1 MKKLTQD
8 PVTSFFE
15 ERNNDI
21 SQMAQD
27 EKLKKLSLEWM
38 LHADKYKYTYNFSWM
53 GRPIIKF
60 PSDMIVQQEI
70 MWKLKPDLIIETGI
84 AHGGSILFSASMI
97 EMMGVDG
104 EVVAIDIDIREH
116 NKKLIEA
123 HPMYKRIT
131 MYEGSSVDTNIINK
145 VKEHA
150 KNKKCVMLI
159 LDSNHTHDHVLEEL
173 RVYAPLVTIGSY
185 CILPDTFIEFF
196 PPGYSS
202 NHNKRPW
209 DVGNNPYTAMKA
221 FLEKNKNF
229 SIDKYFSDKAMITET
244 IDGYLK
250 RDF

>member
-97 EMMGVDG
+97 EKS
-104 EVVAIDIDIREH
+104 A
-116 NKKLIEA
+116 NK
-123 HPMYKRIT
+123 
-131 MYEGSSVDTNIINK
+131 
-145 VKEHA
+145 
-150 KNKKCVMLI
+150 
-159 LDSNHTHDHVLEEL
+159 LEL
-173 RVYAPLVTIGSY
+173 
-185 CILPDTFIEFF
+185 
-196 PPGYSS
+196 
-202 NHNKRPW
+202 N
-209 DVGNNPYTAMKA
+209 
-221 FLEKNKNF
+221 
-229 SIDKYFSDKAMITET
+229 
-244 IDGYLK
+244 
-250 RDF
+250 